1 MAVVMGSTH
10 HSKATGASGKEKVQ
24 PATLFSSATLVKQ
37 PNHSKTASTELAARG
52 WGGGLCIPGCF
63 GTSFFLGGGCGMTTL
78 PSRVHSVPPSNHQE
92 PH

>member
-52 WGGGLCIPGCF
+52 WGGGFVFLAVLAPV
-63 GTSFFLGGGCGMTTL
+63 FFLGGAVG
-78 PSRVHSVPPSNHQE
+78 
-92 PH
+92 

>member
-52 WGGGLCIPGCF
+52 WGGGALYSWLF
-63 GTSFFLGGGCGMTTL
+63 WHRFFLGGGL
-78 PSRVHSVPPSNHQE
+78 WDDHSPQQSA
-92 PH
+92 

>member
-52 WGGGLCIPGCF
+52 WGGGGFVFLVVLAPG
-63 GTSFFLGGGCGMTTL
+63 FFGGGL
-78 PSRVHSVPPSNHQE
+78 WDDHSPQQSA
-92 PH
+92 

>member
-52 WGGGLCIPGCF
+52 WGGALYSWLF
-63 GTSFFLGGGCGMTTL
+63 WHQVFLGGGL
-78 PSRVHSVPPSNHQE
+78 WDDHSPQQSA
-92 PH
+92 